1 MLDAIIAQFAEA
13 IAWAEG
19 FYVPGS
25 RPARNHNPGNLTVDL
40 TGGGQGVGMDGP
52 FIVYGSDA
60 DGFADL
66 QIQIRKI
73 FDGTSRFYN
82 SGMTI
87 FEVAKRWT
95 TTDQIAWAQ
104 IVAQKLGVTVNDTL
118 ASLPSLD
125 IGPGVTS
132 VAILFLL
139 GLFWLLA
146 VRHA

>member
-52 FIVYGSDA
+52 FIVYATDQ

-66 QIQIRKI
+66 QLQIRKM
-73 FDGTSRFYN
+73 FEGTSRIYDA
-82 SGMTI
+82 SMSI
-87 FEVAKRWT
+87 LDVARRWT
-95 TTDQIAWAQ
+95 TTDQNAWAR
-104 IVAQKLGVTVNDTL
+104 IVASKLGVTVNDSL
-118 ASLPSLD
+118 ASLAAIS
-125 IGPGVTS
+125 GPAGLS
-132 VAILFLL
+132 GVAILII
-139 GLFWLLA
+139 LA
-146 VRHA
+146 VFLIWGRHGA